1 MIRLRGITKSY
12 GRTRALDGLE
22 LDVEEGEFFC
32 LLGPSGAGK
41 TTTLKT
47 VAGLEPPDAGTVEL
61 DGRDLA
67 GVEPYDRGVA
77 MCFESYA
84 LYPHRSAY
92 DNLVSPLRSP
102 RHRLPAA
109 EARARV
115 RETAEL
121 LGIAGLLDRPV
132 GRLSNGQRQRVALGR
147 VLVRPARAFLLDE
160 PLSHLDA
167 KLRQQMRAELK
178 AIGSVRR
185 TTTLYVTHDAVEAL
199 ALGDRIGVIRDG
211 RIVQTG
217 TREEIW
223 YRPADTEV
231 ARAFG
236 RPRINLLP
244 GTLTEDG
251 AFRSADGAVELPVRA
266 EAPPGTEV
274 LAGIR
279 PRDLSLT
286 APGHELTG
294 TVYVT
299 EVLGRSV
306 EVTVRLGGGRGPGRG
321 PGGCPGRGPGGDPHL
336 DPAATGLSAPG
347 LAAPARPGPDVS
359 PVPPASPD
367 SATSPDSAVSAVSS
381 GFSVSPDASSP
392 YVSLVAPRAD
402 THGLRPDDPVRL
414 TLRPENL
421 LLFEADRPRRPGRRI
436 GTR

>member
-1 MIRLRGITKSY
+1 MTNAIAVRGVHKRF
-12 GRTRALDGLE
+12 GKVNALDGLDLE
-22 LDVEEGEFFC
+22 VREGEFFC

-47 VAGLEPPDAGTVEL
+47 VAGLELPDSGTVEL
-61 DGRDLA
+61 GGADMR

-84 LYPHRSAY
+84 LYPHKSAY
-92 DNLVSPLRSP
+92 DNLASPLRSP

-109 EARARV
+109 QARERIG
-115 RETAEL
+115 EIAEL
-121 LGIAGLLDRPV
+121 LGISALLDRPV

-178 AIGSVRR
+178 AIGAVRH
-185 TTTLYVTHDAVEAL
+185 TTTLYVTHDSVEAL
-199 ALGDRIGVIRDG
+199 ALGDRIGVLRDG

-223 YRPADTEV
+223 YHPYDTEV

-244 GTLTEDG
+244 GAVTAEG
-251 AFRSADGAVELPVRA
+251 GFRSADGKVELPIPA
-266 EAPPGTEV
+266 GAAPGTEV
-274 LAGIR
+274 LIGVR
-279 PRDLSLT
+279 PRDLSLGEG
-286 APGHELTG
+286 PGHQLTG

-306 EVTVRLGGGRGPGRG
+306 EVTVRLGEQ
-321 PGGCPGRGPGGDPHL
+321 H
-336 DPAATGLSAPG
+336 
-347 LAAPARPGPDVS
+347 
-359 PVPPASPD
+359 
-367 SATSPDSAVSAVSS
+367 
-381 GFSVSPDASSP
+381 
-392 YVSLVAPRAD
+392 VSLVAPRGDAA
-402 THGLRPDDPVRL
+402 GLRPDDPVRL
-414 TLRPENL
+414 WVRPENL
-421 LLFEADRPRRPGRRI
+421 LLFEADRPQRPGRRI
-436 GTR
+436 GQ

>member
-1 MIRLRGITKSY
+1 MTTAAIALHGITKTY
-12 GRTRALDGLE
+12 GRTKALDGLE
-22 LDVEEGEFFC
+22 LDVAEGEFFC

-47 VAGLEPPDAGTVEL
+47 IAGLEQPDAGTVEL
-61 DGRDLA
+61 DGRDMR

-84 LYPHRSAY
+84 LYPHKSAY
-92 DNLVSPLRSP
+92 DNLASPLRSP

-109 EARARV
+109 QAREKIGAV
-115 RETAEL
+115 AEL
-121 LGIAGLLDRPV
+121 LGIGGLLDRPV
-132 GRLSNGQRQRVALGR
+132 GQLSNGQRQRVALGR

-178 AIGSVRR
+178 AIGAVQR

-217 TREEIW
+217 TREDIW
-223 YRPADTEV
+223 YRPYDTEV

-244 GTLTEDG
+244 GTLTQDRG
-251 AFRSADGAVELPVRA
+251 FRSADGTVELPLRA
-266 EAPPGTEV
+266 QAAPGTEV
-274 LAGIR
+274 LVGIR
-279 PRDLSLT
+279 PRDIELT
-286 APGHELTG
+286 GAVVGRGHGPTGTGDRAHELTG

-306 EVTVRLGGGRGPGRG
+306 EVTVRLGEQQ
-321 PGGCPGRGPGGDPHL
+321 
-336 DPAATGLSAPG
+336 
-347 LAAPARPGPDVS
+347 
-359 PVPPASPD
+359 
-367 SATSPDSAVSAVSS
+367 
-381 GFSVSPDASSP
+381 
-392 YVSLVAPRAD
+392 VSLVAPRGD
-402 THGLRPDDPVRL
+402 TTGLRADDPVRL
-414 TLRPENL
+414 SVRPENL
-421 LLFEADRPRRPGRRI
+421 LLFEADRPTRPGRRI
-436 GTR
+436 EKQ

>member
-1 MIRLRGITKSY
+1 MIGLRGIRKTY
-12 GRTRALDGLE
+12 GKITALDGLE
-22 LDVEEGEFFC
+22 LDVHEGEFFC

-47 VAGLEPPDAGTVEL
+47 VAGLEQPDSGTVEL
-61 DGRDLA
+61 DGKDMR

-84 LYPHRSAY
+84 LYPHRSVY
-92 DNLVSPLRSP
+92 DNLASPLRSP

-109 EARARV
+109 EARDRIGAI
-115 RETAEL
+115 AEL
-121 LGIAGLLDRPV
+121 LGIGALLDRQV

-178 AIGSVRR
+178 AIGAVQN
-185 TTTLYVTHDAVEAL
+185 TTTLYVTHDSVEAL

-223 YRPADTEV
+223 YRPYDTEV

-244 GTLTEDG
+244 GAVAADG
-251 AFRSADGAVELPVRA
+251 GFRSADGKVELPIRA
-266 EAPPGTEV
+266 AASPGTEV
-274 LAGIR
+274 LIGVR
-279 PRDLSLT
+279 PRDLTLGE

-306 EVTVRLGGGRGPGRG
+306 EVTVRLGEQ
-321 PGGCPGRGPGGDPHL
+321 H
-336 DPAATGLSAPG
+336 
-347 LAAPARPGPDVS
+347 
-359 PVPPASPD
+359 
-367 SATSPDSAVSAVSS
+367 
-381 GFSVSPDASSP
+381 
-392 YVSLVAPRAD
+392 VSLVAPRAD
-402 THGLRPDDPVRL
+402 TAGLRPDDPVRL
-414 TLRPENL
+414 AVRPESL
-421 LLFEADRPRRPGRRI
+421 LLFEADRPERPGRRI
-436 GTR
+436 GQ

>member
-1 MIRLRGITKSY
+1 MIGLHGIHKAY
-12 GRTRALDGLE
+12 GRTIALDGLE

-47 VAGLEPPDAGTVEL
+47 VAGLEQPDSGTVEI
-61 DGRDLA
+61 DGKDMRA
-67 GVEPYDRGVA
+67 VEPYDRGVA

-84 LYPHRSAY
+84 LYPHRSVY

-109 EARARV
+109 EARDRV
-115 RETAEL
+115 GAIAEL
-121 LGIAGLLDRPV
+121 LGISALLDRPV

-178 AIGSVRR
+178 AIGAVRR
-185 TTTLYVTHDAVEAL
+185 TTTLYVTHDSVEAL

-217 TREEIW
+217 TREDIW
-223 YRPADTEV
+223 YRPCDTEV

-244 GTLTEDG
+244 GVVTESG
-251 AFRSADGAVELPVRA
+251 VRSEGGTELPVRA
-266 EAPPGTEV
+266 KASPGTEV
-274 LAGIR
+274 LVGVR
-279 PRDLSLT
+279 PRDLTLGGD
-286 APGHELTG
+286 GHELTG

-306 EVTVRLGGGRGPGRG
+306 EVTVRLGEGEGE
-321 PGGCPGRGPGGDPHL
+321 PH
-336 DPAATGLSAPG
+336 
-347 LAAPARPGPDVS
+347 
-359 PVPPASPD
+359 
-367 SATSPDSAVSAVSS
+367 
-381 GFSVSPDASSP
+381 
-392 YVSLVAPRAD
+392 VSLVAPRGDAAR
-402 THGLRPDDPVRL
+402 LRPDDPVRL
-414 TLRPENL
+414 TVRPENL
-421 LLFEADRPRRPGRRI
+421 LLFEADRPERPGRRI
-436 GTR
+436 GKST

>member
-1 MIRLRGITKSY
+1 VIRLEGIKKAY
-12 GRTRALDGLE
+12 GKTTALDGLQ
-22 LDVEEGEFFC
+22 LDVREGEFFC

-47 VAGLEPPDAGTVEL
+47 VAGLEQPDSGTVEIGGK
-61 DGRDLA
+61 DMAR
-67 GVEPYDRGVA
+67 VEPYDRGVA

-92 DNLVSPLRSP
+92 DNLASPLRSP

-109 EARARV
+109 EARDRIGAI
-115 RETAEL
+115 AEL
-121 LGIAGLLDRPV
+121 LGISALLDRPV
-132 GRLSNGQRQRVALGR
+132 GQLSNGQRQRVALGR

-178 AIGSVRR
+178 AIGAVQN
-185 TTTLYVTHDAVEAL
+185 TTTLYVTHDSVEAL

-223 YRPADTEV
+223 YRPCDTEV

-244 GTLTEDG
+244 GTVTGDG
-251 AFRSADGAVELPVRA
+251 SFRSADGKVELPVRA
-266 EAPPGTEV
+266 QAPAGTDV
-274 LAGIR
+274 LVGVR

-306 EVTVRLGGGRGPGRG
+306 EVTVRLGEQ
-321 PGGCPGRGPGGDPHL
+321 H
-336 DPAATGLSAPG
+336 
-347 LAAPARPGPDVS
+347 
-359 PVPPASPD
+359 
-367 SATSPDSAVSAVSS
+367 
-381 GFSVSPDASSP
+381 
-392 YVSLVAPRAD
+392 VSLVAPRAD
-402 THGLRPDDPVRL
+402 TAGLGPDDPVRL
-414 TLRPENL
+414 TVRPENL
-421 LLFEADRPRRPGRRI
+421 LLFEADGPGRPGRRI
-436 GTR
+436 GKST

>member
-1 MIRLRGITKSY
+1 MIGLRGIRKTY
-12 GRTRALDGLE
+12 GKATALDGLE
-22 LDVEEGEFFC
+22 LDVREGEFFC

-47 VAGLEPPDAGTVEL
+47 VAGLEQPDCGTVEI
-61 DGRDLA
+61 DGRDMR

-92 DNLVSPLRSP
+92 DNLASPLRSP

-109 EARARV
+109 EARDRIRAI
-115 RETAEL
+115 AEL
-121 LGIAGLLDRPV
+121 LGIGALLDRPV

-178 AIGSVRR
+178 AIGAVQH
-185 TTTLYVTHDAVEAL
+185 TTTLYVTHDSVEAL
-199 ALGDRIGVIRDG
+199 ALGDRIGVIREG

-223 YRPADTEV
+223 YRPCDTEV

-244 GTLTEDG
+244 GTVTEDG
-251 AFRSADGAVELPVRA
+251 GFRTADGKIDLPLGA
-266 EAPPGTEV
+266 QAPAGTGALV
-274 LAGIR
+274 GVR
-279 PRDLSLT
+279 PRDITLT
-286 APGHELTG
+286 GGTLGHELTG

-306 EVTVRLGGGRGPGRG
+306 EVTVRIGEQ
-321 PGGCPGRGPGGDPHL
+321 HL
-336 DPAATGLSAPG
+336 
-347 LAAPARPGPDVS
+347 
-359 PVPPASPD
+359 
-367 SATSPDSAVSAVSS
+367 
-381 GFSVSPDASSP
+381 
-392 YVSLVAPRAD
+392 SLVAPRAD
-402 THGLRPDDPVRL
+402 TNGLRPDDPVRL
-414 TLRPENL
+414 TVRPENL
-421 LLFEADRPRRPGRRI
+421 LLFEADRPGHPGRRI
-436 GTR
+436 EKSAG

>member
-1 MIRLRGITKSY
+1 MIRLRDIRKAY
-12 GRTRALDGLE
+12 GRVTALDGLE
-22 LDVEEGEFFC
+22 LDVREGEFFC

-47 VAGLEPPDAGTVEL
+47 VAGLELPDAGTVEL
-61 DGRDLA
+61 DGRDMA

-84 LYPHRSAY
+84 LYPHKSAY
-92 DNLVSPLRSP
+92 DNLASPLRSP
-102 RHRLPAA
+102 RHRVSAA
-109 EARARV
+109 QARERIGEV
-115 RETAEL
+115 AEL
-121 LGIAGLLDRPV
+121 LGISALLDRPV

-178 AIGSVRR
+178 AIGAVRR
-185 TTTLYVTHDAVEAL
+185 TTTLYVTHDSVEAL

-223 YRPADTEV
+223 YRPYDTEV

-244 GTLTEDG
+244 GALAPDG
-251 AFRSADGAVELPVRA
+251 SFRSADGKVALPMRA
-266 EAPPGTEV
+266 DAAPGTEV
-274 LAGIR
+274 LVGVR
-279 PRDLSLT
+279 PRDIELNGR
-286 APGHELTG
+286 GHELTG

-306 EVTVRLGGGRGPGRG
+306 EVTVLLGEQ
-321 PGGCPGRGPGGDPHL
+321 H
-336 DPAATGLSAPG
+336 
-347 LAAPARPGPDVS
+347 
-359 PVPPASPD
+359 
-367 SATSPDSAVSAVSS
+367 
-381 GFSVSPDASSP
+381 
-392 YVSLVAPRAD
+392 VSLVAPRGDAA
-402 THGLRPDDPVRL
+402 GIRPDDPVRL
-414 TLRPENL
+414 AVRPENL
-421 LLFEADRPRRPGRRI
+421 LLFEADRPERPGRRI
-436 GTR
+436 ETR

>member
-1 MIRLRGITKSY
+1 MIRLTGVHKTY
-12 GRTRALDGLE
+12 GRATALDGLD
-22 LDVEEGEFFC
+22 LDVGEGEFFC

-47 VAGLEPPDAGTVEL
+47 VAGLERPDSGTVEI
-61 DGRDLA
+61 DGEDMST
-67 GVEPYDRGVA
+67 VEPYDRGVA

-92 DNLVSPLRSP
+92 DNLASPLRSP

-109 EARARV
+109 EARARITEV
-115 RETAEL
+115 AEL
-121 LGIAGLLDRPV
+121 LGIGALLDRPV

-178 AIGSVRR
+178 ALGAVRR
-185 TTTLYVTHDAVEAL
+185 TTTLYVTHDSVEAL

-223 YRPADTEV
+223 YRPRDTEV

-244 GTLTEDG
+244 GVVAAG
-251 AFRSADGAVELPVRA
+251 GVFRSADGSLEVPVGAPVR
-266 EAPPGTEV
+266 EDTEV
-274 LAGIR
+274 LLGVR
-279 PRDLSLT
+279 PRDLGLGG
-286 APGHELTG
+286 PGHALTG

-306 EVTVRLGGGRGPGRG
+306 EVTVRLGGQQVSLIVPRG
-321 PGGCPGRGPGGDPHL
+321 
-336 DPAATGLSAPG
+336 
-347 LAAPARPGPDVS
+347 
-359 PVPPASPD
+359 
-367 SATSPDSAVSAVSS
+367 
-381 GFSVSPDASSP
+381 DAS
-392 YVSLVAPRAD
+392 
-402 THGLRPDDPVRL
+402 GLRADDPVRL
-414 TLRPENL
+414 TVRPENL
-421 LLFEADRPRRPGRRI
+421 LLFEADRPGRPGRRI
-436 GTR
+436 GKSAR

>member
-1 MIRLRGITKSY
+1 MTSAIAVRGVHKRF
-12 GRTRALDGLE
+12 GKVNALDGLDLE
-22 LDVEEGEFFC
+22 VREGEFFC

-47 VAGLEPPDAGTVEL
+47 VAGLELPDSGTVEL
-61 DGRDLA
+61 GGADMR

-84 LYPHRSAY
+84 LYPHKSAY
-92 DNLVSPLRSP
+92 DNLASPLRSP

-109 EARARV
+109 QARERIG
-115 RETAEL
+115 EIAEL
-121 LGIAGLLDRPV
+121 LGISALLDRPV

-178 AIGSVRR
+178 AIGAVRH
-185 TTTLYVTHDAVEAL
+185 TTTLYVTHDSVEAL
-199 ALGDRIGVIRDG
+199 ALGDRIGVLRDG

-223 YRPADTEV
+223 YRPYDTEV

-244 GTLTEDG
+244 GAVTAEG
-251 AFRSADGAVELPVRA
+251 GFRSADGEVELPIPA
-266 EAPPGTEV
+266 GAAPGTEV
-274 LAGIR
+274 LIGVR
-279 PRDLSLT
+279 PRDLTLGEG
-286 APGHELTG
+286 PGHRLAG

-306 EVTVRLGGGRGPGRG
+306 EVTVRLGEQ
-321 PGGCPGRGPGGDPHL
+321 H
-336 DPAATGLSAPG
+336 
-347 LAAPARPGPDVS
+347 
-359 PVPPASPD
+359 
-367 SATSPDSAVSAVSS
+367 
-381 GFSVSPDASSP
+381 
-392 YVSLVAPRAD
+392 VSLVAPRGDAA
-402 THGLRPDDPVRL
+402 GLRPDDPVRL
-414 TLRPENL
+414 RVRPENL
-421 LLFEADRPRRPGRRI
+421 LLFEADRPQRPGRRI
-436 GTR
+436 GQ

>member
-1 MIRLRGITKSY
+1 MIVLRGIRKTY
-12 GRTRALDGLE
+12 GRTTALDGLE
-22 LDVEEGEFFC
+22 LDVREGEFFC

-47 VAGLEPPDAGTVEL
+47 VAGLELPDSGTVEL
-61 DGRDLA
+61 DGKDMR

-84 LYPHRSAY
+84 LYPHKSAY
-92 DNLVSPLRSP
+92 DNLASPLRSP

-109 EARARV
+109 QARERIG
-115 RETAEL
+115 EIAEL
-121 LGIAGLLDRPV
+121 LGISALLDRPV

-178 AIGSVRR
+178 AIGAVRR
-185 TTTLYVTHDAVEAL
+185 TTTLYVTHDSVEAL
-199 ALGDRIGVIRDG
+199 ALGDRIGVIRNG

-223 YRPADTEV
+223 YRPYDTEV

-244 GTLTEDG
+244 GTVTDHG
-251 AFRSADGAVELPVRA
+251 FRSADGKVELPIGTGA

-274 LAGIR
+274 LIGVR
-279 PRDLSLT
+279 PRDLTLGEG
-286 APGHELTG
+286 PGHELTG

-306 EVTVRLGGGRGPGRG
+306 EVTVRLGEQ
-321 PGGCPGRGPGGDPHL
+321 H
-336 DPAATGLSAPG
+336 
-347 LAAPARPGPDVS
+347 
-359 PVPPASPD
+359 
-367 SATSPDSAVSAVSS
+367 
-381 GFSVSPDASSP
+381 
-392 YVSLVAPRAD
+392 VSLVAPRAD
-402 THGLRPDDPVRL
+402 TTGLRPDDPVRL
-414 TLRPENL
+414 WVRPENL
-421 LLFEADRPRRPGRRI
+421 LLFEADRPERPGRRI
-436 GTR
+436 ETQ

>member
-1 MIRLRGITKSY
+1 MIGLRGIRKAY
-12 GRTRALDGLE
+12 GRVTALDGLE
-22 LDVEEGEFFC
+22 LDVSEGEFFC

-47 VAGLEPPDAGTVEL
+47 VAGLEQPDSGTVLL
-61 DGRDLA
+61 DGRDMA
-67 GVEPYDRGVA
+67 GIEPYDRGVA

-92 DNLVSPLRSP
+92 DNLASPLRSP

-109 EARARV
+109 EARV
-115 RETAEL
+115 RIGAIAEL
-121 LGIAGLLDRPV
+121 LGISALLDRRV
-132 GRLSNGQRQRVALGR
+132 GQLSNGQRQRIALGR

-178 AIGSVRR
+178 AIGAVQN
-185 TTTLYVTHDAVEAL
+185 TTTLYVTHDSLEAL

-223 YRPADTEV
+223 YRPCDTEV

-244 GTLTEDG
+244 GTVTEDG
-251 AFRSADGAVELPVRA
+251 GFRSADGKVELPLRA
-266 EAPPGTEV
+266 KAQAGTDV
-274 LAGIR
+274 LVGVR
-279 PRDLSLT
+279 PRDIALKGV
-286 APGHELTG
+286 AGHQLTG

-306 EVTVRLGGGRGPGRG
+306 EVTVRLGGQ
-321 PGGCPGRGPGGDPHL
+321 H
-336 DPAATGLSAPG
+336 A
-347 LAAPARPGPDVS
+347 
-359 PVPPASPD
+359 
-367 SATSPDSAVSAVSS
+367 
-381 GFSVSPDASSP
+381 
-392 YVSLVAPRAD
+392 SLVAPRGD
-402 THGLRPDDPVRL
+402 TAGLRPDDPVRL
-414 TLRPENL
+414 TVRPENL
-421 LLFEADRPRRPGRRI
+421 LLFEADRPGRPGRLI

>member
-1 MIRLRGITKSY
+1 VIRLQGIRKAFGPT
-12 GRTRALDGLE
+12 TALDGLE
-22 LDVEEGEFFC
+22 LDVSEGEFFC

-47 VAGLEPPDAGTVEL
+47 VAGLEQPDAGTVEL
-61 DGRDLA
+61 DGRDMA

-92 DNLVSPLRSP
+92 DNLASPLRSP

-109 EARARV
+109 EARDRV
-115 RETAEL
+115 GAIAEL
-121 LGIAGLLDRPV
+121 LGIGNLLDRPV

-178 AIGSVRR
+178 AIGAVQH
-185 TTTLYVTHDAVEAL
+185 TTTLYVTHDSVEAL
-199 ALGDRIGVIRDG
+199 ALGDRIGVIREG

-223 YRPADTEV
+223 YRPCDTEV

-244 GTLTEDG
+244 GAVAADG
-251 AFRSADGAVELPVRA
+251 GFRSADGRVELPIGAVA
-266 EAPPGTEV
+266 SPGTEV
-274 LAGIR
+274 LIGVR
-279 PRDLSLT
+279 PRDLTLGEG
-286 APGHELTG
+286 PGHELTG

-306 EVTVRLGGGRGPGRG
+306 EVTVRLGEQ
-321 PGGCPGRGPGGDPHL
+321 H
-336 DPAATGLSAPG
+336 
-347 LAAPARPGPDVS
+347 
-359 PVPPASPD
+359 
-367 SATSPDSAVSAVSS
+367 
-381 GFSVSPDASSP
+381 
-392 YVSLVAPRAD
+392 VSLVAPRAD
-402 THGLRPDDPVRL
+402 TAGLRPDDPVRL
-414 TLRPENL
+414 TVRPENL
-421 LLFEADRPRRPGRRI
+421 LLFEADRPERPGRRI
-436 GTR
+436 GQ

>member
-1 MIRLRGITKSY
+1 MIRLSGIRKAY
-12 GRTRALDGLE
+12 GRTVALDELE
-22 LDVEEGEFFC
+22 LEVREGEFFC

-47 VAGLEPPDAGTVEL
+47 VAGLEQPDSGTVLL
-61 DGRDLA
+61 DGEDMR

-92 DNLVSPLRSP
+92 DNLASPLRSP
-102 RHRLPAA
+102 RYRLPAA
-109 EARARV
+109 EARQRIGAI
-115 RETAEL
+115 AEL
-121 LGIAGLLDRPV
+121 LGISALLDRPV

-178 AIGSVRR
+178 AIGAVQH
-185 TTTLYVTHDAVEAL
+185 TTTLYVTHDSVEAL
-199 ALGDRIGVIRDG
+199 ALGDRIGVIRQG

-223 YRPADTEV
+223 YRPYDTEV

-244 GTLTEDG
+244 GVVTESG
-251 AFRSADGAVELPVRA
+251 VRADGGVLLPVRA
-266 EAPPGTEV
+266 RAAPGTDV
-274 LAGIR
+274 LVGLR
-279 PRDLSLT
+279 PRDVTLRGE
-286 APGHELTG
+286 GHALAG

-306 EVTVRLGGGRGPGRG
+306 EVTVRLG
-321 PGGCPGRGPGGDPHL
+321 
-336 DPAATGLSAPG
+336 TGVQ
-347 LAAPARPGPDVS
+347 R
-359 PVPPASPD
+359 
-367 SATSPDSAVSAVSS
+367 
-381 GFSVSPDASSP
+381 
-392 YVSLVAPRAD
+392 VSLVAPRAD
-402 THGLRPDDPVRL
+402 AARLRPDDPVRL
-414 TLRPENL
+414 VVRPENL
-421 LLFEADRPRRPGRRI
+421 LLFEADRPERPGRRI
-436 GTR
+436 ETES

>member
-1 MIRLRGITKSY
+1 MIRLRGIRRQY
-12 GRTRALDGLE
+12 GRTVALDGLD
-22 LDVEEGEFFC
+22 LDVAQGEFFC

-47 VAGLEPPDAGTVEL
+47 IAGLETPDAGTVEL
-61 DGRDLA
+61 DGKDMA

-92 DNLVSPLRSP
+92 DNLASPLRSP
-102 RHRLPAA
+102 RYRLPAG
-109 EARARV
+109 EARQRIGAI
-115 RETAEL
+115 AEM
-121 LGIAGLLDRPV
+121 LGIAELLDRPV

-178 AIGSVRR
+178 AIGAVQR
-185 TTTLYVTHDAVEAL
+185 TTTLYVTHDSVEAL

-223 YRPADTEV
+223 YRPWDTEV

-244 GTLTEDG
+244 GVVTDG
-251 AFRSADGAVELPVRA
+251 GVRADGGAELPVRA
-266 EAPPGTEV
+266 QTPAGTPV
-274 LAGIR
+274 LVGVR
-279 PRDLSLT
+279 PRDLVLHGE
-286 APGHELTG
+286 GHELHG
-294 TVYVT
+294 TVYVI

-306 EVTVRLGGGRGPGRG
+306 EVTVRIGGQR
-321 PGGCPGRGPGGDPHL
+321 L
-336 DPAATGLSAPG
+336 
-347 LAAPARPGPDVS
+347 
-359 PVPPASPD
+359 
-367 SATSPDSAVSAVSS
+367 
-381 GFSVSPDASSP
+381 
-392 YVSLVAPRAD
+392 SLVAPRGAAA
-402 THGLRPDDPVRL
+402 HLRPDDPVRL
-414 TLRPENL
+414 AVRPENL
-421 LLFEADRPRRPGRRI
+421 LLFEADRPERPGRRI
-436 GTR
+436 ETR

>member
-1 MIRLRGITKSY
+1 MIGLRGITKAY
-12 GRTRALDGLE
+12 GRVTALDGLE
-22 LDVEEGEFFC
+22 LDVREGEFFC

-47 VAGLEPPDAGTVEL
+47 VAGLEQPDSGTVLL
-61 DGRDLA
+61 DGRDMA

-92 DNLVSPLRSP
+92 DNLASPLRSP

-109 EARARV
+109 EARDRIGAI
-115 RETAEL
+115 AEL
-121 LGIAGLLDRPV
+121 LGISALLDRRV
-132 GRLSNGQRQRVALGR
+132 GQLSNGQRQRVALGR

-178 AIGSVRR
+178 AIGAVQN
-185 TTTLYVTHDAVEAL
+185 TTTLYVTHDSLEAL

-223 YRPADTEV
+223 YRPCDTEV

-244 GTLTEDG
+244 GTVTEDG
-251 AFRSADGAVELPVRA
+251 GFRSTDGKVELPLRVKA
-266 EAPPGTEV
+266 QAGTDV
-274 LAGIR
+274 LVGVR
-279 PRDLSLT
+279 PRDIALKGV
-286 APGHELTG
+286 AGHELTG

-306 EVTVRLGGGRGPGRG
+306 EVTVRLGGQ
-321 PGGCPGRGPGGDPHL
+321 H
-336 DPAATGLSAPG
+336 A
-347 LAAPARPGPDVS
+347 
-359 PVPPASPD
+359 
-367 SATSPDSAVSAVSS
+367 
-381 GFSVSPDASSP
+381 
-392 YVSLVAPRAD
+392 SLVVPRGD
-402 THGLRPDDPVRL
+402 TAGLRPDDPVRL
-414 TLRPENL
+414 TVRPENL
-421 LLFEADRPRRPGRRI
+421 LLFEADRPGRPGRLI